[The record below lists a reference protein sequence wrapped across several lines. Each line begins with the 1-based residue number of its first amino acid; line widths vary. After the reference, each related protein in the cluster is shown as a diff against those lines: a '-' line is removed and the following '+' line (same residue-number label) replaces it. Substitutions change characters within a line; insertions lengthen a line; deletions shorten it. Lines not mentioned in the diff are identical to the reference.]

1 MRETSGQTFGG
12 TIAFT
17 VKIVGTFKTDT
28 QGMEIDLTTWIYE
41 RNRVNFT
48 LTFPTSTSRMR

>member
-17 VKIVGTFKTDT
+17 VKIVGAFKTDT
-28 QGMEIDLTTWIYE
+28 QGMEIDLTTWIYD
-41 RNRVNFT
+41 VSLSSF
-48 LTFPTSTSRMR
+48 

>member
-17 VKIVGTFKTDT
+17 VKIVGAFKTDT
-28 QGMEIDLTTWIYE
+28 QGMEIDLTT
-41 RNRVNFT
+41 
-48 LTFPTSTSRMR
+48 